1 MTPRADFVCNAK
13 KCRQEDG
20 AAPTYELP
28 ISATRCPMCGSKRI
42 VRLFNRVNISTEGH
56 AIAKRVDGI
65 TQQAWEEQRAVQIL
79 ARDATMRHGPLRV
92 VPTRGVPQALAQTF
106 GEFGAPNIANQVAAN
121 AGQMFK
127 MSGSRPASPD
137 VVPTGD
143 VPVRQPPGLK
153 PGSKIDRRYRRV
165 ARE

>member
-1 MTPRADFVCNAK
+1 MPRSDYICERCESTRGDEARF
-13 KCRQEDG
+13 E
-20 AAPTYELP
+20 
-28 ISATRCPMCGSKRI
+28 ATIGEKIRCPACGKQKWVRRI
-42 VRLFNRVNISTEGH
+42 YASQINVTGH
-56 AIAKRVDGI
+56 GIAKRVDGI
-65 TQQAWEEQRAVQIL
+65 TEQAWSEQRAVQIL

-106 GEFGAPNIANQVAAN
+106 GEFGAPNIANQVATN